1 MFSKKYGKRMW
12 KNSIEF
18 FHIPL
23 FAFIVHKLLE
33 SYAEKAYFPYPIE
46 ILFLNLCG
54 SSISHLF
61 VAWLISLKMFSILSW
76 RTSLMKYPKVRYDGV
91 YQEFWIVTNT
101 ESNIRRME
109 GENTGCERKIFKLRE

>member
-1 MFSKKYGKRMW
+1 M

-18 FHIPL
+18 FCIPL
-23 FAFIVHKLLE
+23 FAYIVYKLLE

-61 VAWLISLKMFSILSW
+61 VA
-76 RTSLMKYPKVRYDGV
+76 
-91 YQEFWIVTNT
+91 
-101 ESNIRRME
+101 
-109 GENTGCERKIFKLRE
+109 